1 MFEVTD
7 DIRAVASAEF
17 RQGPASAALRRL
29 AQHFRLQRTELAW
42 LASEVFDN
50 MLVPEV
56 QAIWNWDL
64 ARDGNGHTDTDLD
77 ALLSHLIVR
86 SGAGVRTVRG
96 GFGMRIEVR
105 SW

>member
-7 DIRAVASAEF
+7 DIRAVAGAEF
-17 RQGPASAALRRL
+17 GQGPASAALRRL
-29 AQHFRLQRTELAW
+29 AQHFRLQRAELAW

-86 SGAGVRTVRG
+86 SGAGVRTVRPPYLPE
-96 GFGMRIEVR
+96 RQTR
-105 SW
+105 SS